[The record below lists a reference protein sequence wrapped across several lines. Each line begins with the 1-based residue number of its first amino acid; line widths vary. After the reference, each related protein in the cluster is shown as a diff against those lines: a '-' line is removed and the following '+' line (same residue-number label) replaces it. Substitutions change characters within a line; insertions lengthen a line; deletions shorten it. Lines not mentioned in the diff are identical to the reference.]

1 MSEEKKNKYPNPD
14 PIYGDYGSKLRHQ
27 YLMSEEYQKVRKD
40 IPERY
45 RVRWWQ
51 GWIFY
56 ESEIEDAERQAR
68 LLYERIEDMREHYA
82 DPIKISI
89 KEQWLRGAKHR
100 FDTYRRRREVW
111 NRVRWVLTF
120 IVGVIIAFSSLV
132 SLFRDG
138 CW

>member
-1 MSEEKKNKYPNPD
+1 MSEDKKNKYPNPD
-14 PIYGDYGSKLRHQ
+14 TTYGDYGSKERHE

-68 LLYERIEDMREHYA
+68 LLYEKIEDMREHNA
-82 DPIKISI
+82 DSRDIDIR
-89 KEQWLRGAKHR
+89 EWWLRGVKYR
-100 FDTYRRRREVW
+100 FDTYRRRREIENW
-111 NRVRWVLTF
+111 VRWVLPF
-120 IVGVIIAFSSLV
+120 IVRLITVFFTIGIFIP
-132 SLFRDG
+132 
-138 CW
+138 